1 MELHI
6 SLARDLQTMF
16 AVYARRIEDGGG
28 YAVIS
33 KGHDPSEK
41 TKSSDEQLV
50 HQNGEKLVVE
60 GRSFPLK
67 VIEMR
72 KEL

>member
-1 MELHI
+1 MWEI
-6 SLARDLQTMF
+6 A
-16 AVYARRIEDGGG
+16 
-28 YAVIS
+28 
-33 KGHDPSEK
+33 
-41 TKSSDEQLV
+41 SDEQLV

-60 GRSFPLK
+60 GRGFPLK